1 MLSSQS
7 YRVDPSL
14 PRHTIFAPTNPP
26 ANLKLPVLVWGQSGC
41 TNNGTVFRLFLEE
54 LASHGVF
61 IISNGTPNGPAN
73 PNGIAET
80 ANPNA
85 SLHKEGIDW
94 VAKVAGTPG
103 NYSSVDASRIA
114 VAGQSCGG
122 TQAYAIVNKDPR
134 ITAIGIF
141 NSGMINATD
150 TTPDLVKVPIFFF
163 LGGPTDIAYTNVSF
177 FSAADGGRA
186 SVERVTG

>member
-1 MLSSQS
+1 
-7 YRVDPSL
+7 VDPSL
-14 PRHTIFAPTNPP
+14 PRHTIFAPTSPP

-41 TNNGTVFRLFLEE
+41 TNNGTVFRIFLEE

-61 IISNGTPNGPAN
+61 IISNGIPNGAAN

-94 VAKVAGTPG
+94 VSKVAGVPG
-103 NYSSVDASRIA
+103 NYSAVDASRIA

-150 TTPDLVKVPIFFF
+150 ATPSLVKVPIFFF
-163 LGGPTDIAYTNVSF
+163 LGGPTDIAYANVSF
-177 FSAADGGRA
+177 YHQVMVAAWVWR
-186 SVERVTG
+186 

>member
-1 MLSSQS
+1 MSLTPTSHQS
-7 YRVDPSL
+7 YHVDPSL
-14 PRHTIFAPTNPP
+14 PRHTIFAPTNAP

-61 IISNGTPNGPAN
+61 IISNGTPNGA
-73 PNGIAET
+73 

-94 VAKVAGTPG
+94 ISKAAGTPG

-134 ITAIGIF
+134 ITTIGIF

-150 TTPDLVKVPIFFF
+150 ATPSLVQVPIFFF
-163 LGGPTDIAYTNVSF
+163 LGGPTDIAYANVSF
-177 FSAADGGRA
+177 SPLVMLAAAGIDG
-186 SVERVTG
+186 S